1 MPVTDAATAN
11 KQEDTM
17 AYNSIILTKE
27 DNIAIIQMNNPKAMN
42 ALEGEL
48 SAELLDAYKDVA
60 ADPQIGA
67 VILTGAEKAFCAG
80 GDLKKLS
87 KGFESVEAGYDYMK
101 SFRAMVTTFMNMPK
115 PTIAAVNGYAVG
127 AGFCIAMQADL
138 ILASDKAKFGMAFQ
152 GVGLIPD
159 LAGMYTLPRLVG
171 LQRAKELIFTGRTVD
186 AAEAKEMGIINQIV
200 AHDDLLAEAKKLA
213 TKLANGPRVALR
225 MAKNVINDSINMTL
239 EQLLDLEPH
248 AQAICFASEDHK
260 IGVNAFFAK
269 EKPKF
274 VGK

>member
-1 MPVTDAATAN
+1 
-11 KQEDTM
+11 M
-17 AYNSIILTKE
+17 AYNSIVLTKE
-27 DNIAIIQMNNPKAMN
+27 DGVAVIQMNNPKAMN
-42 ALEGEL
+42 ALEDEL
-48 SAELLDAYKDVA
+48 SAELLSAYQDVA
-60 ADPQIGA
+60 ADPEIGA

-87 KGFESVEAGYDYMK
+87 QGFPSAEAGYDYMK

-138 ILASDKAKFGMAFQ
+138 ILASDKAKFGMAFAN
-152 GVGLIPD
+152 VGLIPD

-171 LQRAKELIFTGRTVD
+171 LQRAKELVFTGRNIG
-186 AAEAKEMGIINQIV
+186 AEEAKDMGIVNQV
-200 AHDDLLAEAKKLA
+200 VPHDSLMDEAKKLA
-213 TKLANGPRVALR
+213 KRLADGPRVALR
-225 MAKNVINDSINMTL
+225 MAKNVMNDSINMTL

-248 AQAICFASEDHK
+248 AQAICFQSQDHK
-260 IGVNAFFAK
+260 IGVDAFFKK
-269 EKPKF
+269 EKPVF